1 MGRGVE
7 RAVETEKGRESRG
20 VVASHDHV
28 EREEEGN
35 GERGGVGREHRAG
48 EQERKRGER
57 RRG

>member
-7 RAVETEKGRESRG
+7 RVVETEKGRESRG

-48 EQERKRGER
+48 EQESKKE
-57 RRG
+57 